1 MSFDPGDH
9 SVKNASKELDGMS
22 LEDLESV
29 LEMELDG
36 KHRSSLIAEI
46 GRSIDA
52 IKTVAEA
59 HVSEPAETVA
69 EAPQKVAITSLQYHR
84 LHRHMRKS
92 WRKRS
97 DGMFELG

>member
-9 SVKNASKELDGMS
+9 SVKNASKELEGMS
-22 LEDLESV
+22 LEDLEAV
-29 LEMELDG
+29 LESEIDG

-52 IKTVAEA
+52 IKTAAEED
-59 HVSEPAETVA
+59 VPEPAEVVA
-69 EAPQKVAITSLQYHR
+69 EAPQKELLSSLQYHR